1 MDESIRAFITF
12 LESEQRASPETVR
25 NYASDLRQLDR
36 FLVSSRLA
44 SSPVDPAS
52 LSSDAVRAYLEW
64 LDRKG
69 ESRRHWRENWP
80 RSEASIAT
88 SAVGVSR
95 ATIPSKPYG
104 LPNYHGLFH
113 VC

>member
-44 SSPVDPAS
+44 SSPVS
-52 LSSDAVRAYLEW
+52 NGSTE
-64 LDRKG
+64 K
-69 ESRRHWRENWP
+69 EKSRRH
-80 RSEASIAT
+80 
-88 SAVGVSR
+88 
-95 ATIPSKPYG
+95 
-104 LPNYHGLFH
+104 
-113 VC
+113 